1 MVRTGRTTH
10 AHDGDVVVFLI
21 GMRINSPWRV
31 RAWLPVLLA
40 MPGVLRELAAHPEH
54 GALGARTCLGA
65 GGPFVV
71 QYWRDAESLHA
82 YAHLDGGLHR
92 RAWQRFNARAR
103 AARGAVGIWH
113 ETYAVP
119 AGHHESVYV
128 DTPPLGLA
136 AATRSVPV
144 ARGRERADQRMR
156 LRGAHDHPREGAS
169 A

>member
-1 MVRTGRTTH
+1 MRVPTGRTTH
-10 AHDGDVVVFLI
+10 EHDGEVVVFLV

-40 MPGVLRELAAHPEH
+40 MPPMLRELAQHPEH
-54 GALGARTCLGA
+54 GMLGARTCIGS

-71 QYWRDAESLHA
+71 QYWRDLDSLHA
-82 YAHLDGGLHR
+82 HARRGEGLHR

-119 AGHHESVYV
+119 AGHHESIGV
-128 DTPPLGLA
+128 DVPPAGLA

-144 ARGRERADQRMR
+144 AAGRDRAAQRMR
-156 LRGAHDHPREGAS
+156 VRAGA
-169 A
+169 

>member
-1 MVRTGRTTH
+1 MRTRTGRTTH
-10 AHDGDVVVFLI
+10 VHDDGVVVFLV

-40 MPGVLRELAAHPEH
+40 MPPMLRELAEHPEH
-54 GALGARTCLGA
+54 GVLGMRTCWGS

-71 QYWRDAESLHA
+71 QYWRDVESLHA
-82 YAHLDGGLHR
+82 YAQRDGGLHR

-103 AARGAVGIWH
+103 AARGAVGVWH

-119 AGHHESVYV
+119 AGHHESIAV
-128 DTPPLGLA
+128 DVPVAGLA

-144 ARGRERADQRMR
+144 SARGERAAQRMR
-156 LRGAHDHPREGAS
+156 LREPSGA
-169 A
+169 